1 MTTPDKKPTYHNQLP
16 IVRIW
21 TDGSASPE
29 NPGPGGWAALLTHG
43 TYEKMIGGST
53 PWSSNIRMEL
63 TAVLRGIQ
71 SLKKESIVII
81 YTDSQ
86 YMVDGFRNI
95 LHRDKILKSHHDLWG
110 LLLHL
115 AQIHQV
121 KIKKV
126 KAHSGVPNNGRVD
139 QHAKLMAKTQPGD
152 SRMWPTER
160 VLEKKKLDEKNV
172 QKNSWEY

>member
-1 MTTPDKKPTYHNQLP
+1 MSPPEKKPTHHNQQP
-16 IVRIW
+16 VVRIW
-21 TDGSASPE
+21 VDGSVSPE
-29 NPGPGGWAALLTHG
+29 NPGPGGWAALLIHG
-43 TYEKMIGGST
+43 EHEKIIGGST

-71 SLKKESIVII
+71 ALKLASVVII

-95 LHRDKILKSHHDLWG
+95 LHRDKLLKSHHDLWG

-115 AQIHQV
+115 SQIHQV
-121 KIKKV
+121 KVKKV
-126 KAHSGVPNNGRVD
+126 KAHSGVPNNERVD
-139 QHAKLMAKTQPGD
+139 RHAKLMATTQPGD
-152 SRMWPTER
+152 SMMWPTEQ
-160 VLEKKKLDEKNV
+160 VLERKKLDEKSV

>member
-1 MTTPDKKPTYHNQLP
+1 MTTPEKKPTHHNQQP
-16 IVRIW
+16 VVRIW
-21 TDGSASPE
+21 VDGSVSPE
-29 NPGPGGWAALLTHG
+29 NPGPGGWAALLIHG
-43 TYEKMIGGST
+43 DHEKIIGGST

-71 SLKKESIVII
+71 ALKRESIVII

-95 LHRDKILKSHHDLWG
+95 LHRDKLLKSHHDLWG

-115 AQIHQV
+115 SQIHQV
-121 KIKKV
+121 KVKKV
-126 KAHSGVPNNGRVD
+126 KAHSGIPNNERVD

-160 VLEKKKLDEKNV
+160 VLEKKKLDEKHIE
-172 QKNSWEY
+172 KKSWEY